1 MKVRSIAALLL
12 VFALCIT
19 CLTGCGGKK
28 TESAPKQDAEFL
40 MGSWFGKTASKDGV
54 TVDANDVFGGYFQL
68 YFSKNGECT
77 MSIDQ
82 NRAVV
87 KWELTD
93 DGVTLTGDNTYP
105 ITFPDESRKTMVI
118 VINGIDVLM
127 EKYED

>member
-1 MKVRSIAALLL
+1 MKRKQALALLL
-12 VFALCIT
+12 VTLLCVS
-19 CLTGCGGKK
+19 LLVGCGGGKK
-28 TESAPKQDAEFL
+28 EEAPKQDAEFL
-40 MGSWFGKTASKDGV
+40 MGSWFAQTASKDGV
-54 TVDANDVFGGYFQL
+54 TVDAYDVFHGYFQL

-82 NRAVV
+82 QRAVV

-93 DGVTLTGDNTYP
+93 DGVTLTGDDSYP

-127 EKYED
+127 EKYEG